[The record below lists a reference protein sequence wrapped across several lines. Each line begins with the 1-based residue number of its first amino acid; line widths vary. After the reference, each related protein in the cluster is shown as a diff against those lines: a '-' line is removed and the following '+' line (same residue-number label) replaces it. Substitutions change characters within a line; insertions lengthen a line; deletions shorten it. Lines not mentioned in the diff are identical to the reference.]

1 MFAGLLRRKQTPF
14 RCGDAVVVKPWSEI
28 LATLDEQGTCEGLPF
43 MPEMLPYCGR
53 EARVV
58 RRVEHVF
65 LDHLGYVARLEHTVI
80 LDELRCSGARHDGC
94 QMGCQL
100 LWKEQW
106 LRSAAD
112 VSDCGT
118 NAETPPDAAAP
129 PDTAA
134 PPDAAD
140 LLPTQRD
147 GKLWCQATQLP
158 LITRRMPSWD
168 VRQYWRGLRARNLG
182 LVDLSKMA
190 GLLVVNRVRW
200 WCGKEPLGMLSG
212 PRRKTVHESLNLEPG
227 ELVEVKTRE
236 EIQATL
242 DVHGKHRGMA
252 FVPEMALY
260 CGRQFRVARRIERM
274 IEEGTGQMRQLRDT
288 VALESVLCMG
298 LAQRRC
304 PRGCFHLWRENWL
317 KRVPEQSRVDSKPPL
332 VALPILSES
341 PMAMADAVAD

>member
-1 MFAGLLRRKQTPF
+1 MFAGLLQRKQTPF
-14 RCGDAVVVKPWSEI
+14 LCGDAVVVKPWSEI

-43 MPEMLPYCGR
+43 MPEMIPYCGR
-53 EARVV
+53 KARVS

-65 LDHLGYVARLEHTVI
+65 VDHLGYVARLQHTVI

-106 LRSAAD
+106 LRSAAE
-112 VSDCGT
+112 VSDAGANT
-118 NAETPPDAAAP
+118 EAPPDAAAH
-129 PDTAA
+129 
-134 PPDAAD
+134 
-140 LLPTQRD
+140 LPTEQD

-158 LITRRMPSWD
+158 LITTPMPSWD
-168 VRQYWRGLRARNLG
+168 VRQYWRGLRARNLK
-182 LVDLSKMA
+182 LLDLGKMA
-190 GLLVVNRVRW
+190 GLLLVNRVRW

-227 ELVEVKTRE
+227 ELVEVKSRE

-260 CGRQFRVARRIERM
+260 CGRRFRVARRIERM
-274 IEEGTGQMRQLRDT
+274 IQEGTGQMRQLRDT

-304 PRGCFHLWRENWL
+304 PRGCFHLWRESWL
-317 KRVPEQSRVDSKPPL
+317 KRVPEESRAESKRPP

-341 PMAMADAVAD
+341 PTALADASAESTA